1 MQRRCQVLRP
11 AMFQDRRLRMGARPE
26 PRLLCAHPTP
36 AMRAGSLG
44 LRASGKFSQPRRSG
58 RRRKVAKFL
67 SRTCGAESAP
77 TALAKNLSRTLAR
90 PTCAAE
96 SARTARARSARPD
109 SLRERTETASQ
120 RLPLRERHLHARRT
134 NHGMAVSARVR
145 LLLASRTNTGMA
157 MPAWPEIG
165 ARRENRGTDL
175 SAQTPANARHSALEQ
190 ACWPRRQGAFAGT
203 WKQPAPR
210 IRT

>member
-36 AMRAGSLG
+36 AMRAVSLG
-44 LRASGKFSQPRRSG
+44 LPASGKFSQPRRSG
-58 RRRKVAKFL
+58 RRRKVAKF
-67 SRTCGAESAP
+67 
-77 TALAKNLSRTLAR
+77 LSRTLAR